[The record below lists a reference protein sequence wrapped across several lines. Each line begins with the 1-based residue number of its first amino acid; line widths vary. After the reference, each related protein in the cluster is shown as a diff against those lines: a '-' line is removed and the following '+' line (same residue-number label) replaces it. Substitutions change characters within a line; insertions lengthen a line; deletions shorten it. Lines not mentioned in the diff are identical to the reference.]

1 MQSDR
6 DVHLSCVEMI
16 VGRIK
21 LCTCSTVDTYSV
33 YTSDVARLHTRTC
46 MYTQAG
52 EDCQQRPHSNRRNEK
67 ILR

>member
-21 LCTCSTVDTYSV
+21 LCTCNTVDTYSV
-33 YTSDVARLHTRTC
+33 YSSDVARPHTHYV
-46 MYTQAG
+46 YTQAG
-52 EDCQQRPHSNRRNEK
+52 EDCQQRPHSNGRNEK
-67 ILR
+67 ILC